1 MSFPPL
7 SCQMEMVMIR
17 LISKKFAIIENKYDE
32 NVDRQREQ
40 RKNKFFI
47 KDNNKYKDKDKY
59 KDKYRHKDDKNV
71 DRQGD
76 CKENTISIILP

>member
-1 MSFPPL
+1 ML
-7 SCQMEMVMIR
+7 TDR
-17 LISKKFAIIENKYDE
+17 ENK
-32 NVDRQREQ
+32 